1 MQSLELIQ
9 QTIYTD
15 NCVCGFDLQFVISP
29 LHQTTPLHMATKNH
43 HKGIKKY
50 LVDHGADIDMKD
62 GVRKLHLYLA
72 MRLISRT
79 CTPSVVCGVSNR
91 EIIAVNRCIY
101 ILG

>member
-1 MQSLELIQ
+1 MQSLELFQ

-15 NCVCGFDLQFVISP
+15 NCVCGFDAQFVISP

-62 GVRKLHLYLA
+62 GVRELHLYLA
-72 MRLISRT
+72 IRLY
-79 CTPSVVCGVSNR
+79 PEPVHPQWSVVCPIGRST
-91 EIIAVNRCIY
+91 CS
-101 ILG
+101 